1 MEEKTR
7 SRRDFIQNITITL
20 LSLLAVVLFVRTQV
34 YGRSFSALSS
44 LAAPTPTSSAVIA
57 ENTSRFSGPVRVAV
71 SGSYGRYGS
80 ITLSTASD
88 SFAPLGNLLGE
99 ALRSVQT
106 YAESSEAE
114 LLKALEHPSVYYD
127 FLLSLPLSVMAGF
140 VDSTGDDT
148 LSARRLVLSE
158 PDGNGVMLYLR
169 DDAGRC
175 LRCTTA
181 LSGQALENV
190 ISQYEQG
197 SAVFAFDTVQT
208 YGEYA
213 VQPLSLFL
221 TEPELPLLASAVR
234 SVPSD
239 QVLSALGFNP
249 HTQTRWTETSGTE
262 VIVDSDRTLRIRSDG
277 TLDYQSGGSTALQVT
292 AAGALPT
299 LWEAASD
306 VSTLLSALLPEGC
319 EAQLYLRSFSRS
331 GASMTLSF
339 DYQYNGIPIRFSDG
353 STAARVT
360 LSGAAVSSITFAA
373 RQYAAG
379 DETALLLPLQ
389 QAMAVTAQKTPER
402 ELFIGYA
409 DYGTEQTAPQWLSE

>member
-1 MEEKTR
+1 MEEKKR

-20 LSLLAVVLFVRTQV
+20 LSLLAVVLFVRTQT
-34 YGRSFSALSS
+34 YGRSLFALSS
-44 LAAPTPTSSAVIA
+44 LGNPTPASGAVVA
-57 ENTSRFSGPVRVAV
+57 ESTDRFSAPVRVAV

-80 ITLSTASD
+80 ITLTTASD
-88 SFAPLGNLLGE
+88 SFVPLGNLLGE
-99 ALRSVQT
+99 ALRSLQS

-114 LLKALEHPSVYYD
+114 LLEALEHPSVYYD
-127 FLLSLPLSVMAGF
+127 FLHALPLSVLAGF
-140 VDSTGDDT
+140 VDSSGDDT
-148 LSARRLVLSE
+148 LSARRLVLAE
-158 PDGNGVMLYLR
+158 PEGNGVMLYLQ

-175 LRCTTA
+175 LRCITA
-181 LSGQALENV
+181 LSGQDLENV
-190 ISQYEQG
+190 IGQYEQG

-221 TEPELPLLASAVR
+221 TEPELPLLDSAAR
-234 SVPSD
+234 SAAPS

-262 VIVDSDRTLRIRSDG
+262 VIVDGDRTLRIRSDG
-277 TLDYQSGGSTALQVT
+277 TVDYQSGGSTALQVT
-292 AAGALPT
+292 AGGELLTP
-299 LWEAASD
+299 WEAASD

-319 EAQLYLRSFSRS
+319 EAQLYLRSISRS
-331 GASMTLSF
+331 GASMTLNF
-339 DYQYNGIPIRFSDG
+339 DYQYSGIPIHFSDG

-360 LSGAAVSSITFAA
+360 LSGTAVSSITFTA
-373 RQYAAG
+373 RQYTAE
-379 DETALLLPLQ
+379 DEPALLLPLQ
-389 QAMAVTAQKTPER
+389 QAMAVAAQKAPER